1 MSVSIILCPSCN
13 SLLLPDT
20 AQCPSCHHV
29 LIEGRAPE
37 LGTLPQ
43 PSVISDSNEI
53 EDACPGCNELVRRGL
68 VRCWNC
74 GTFMREEIAQSYQ
87 KMQATPP
94 KVIYSE
100 LPEEIDEPENEPAA
114 AEPAVLDDVDF
125 ELAPDMSP
133 TYELAGDDDFDTA
146 APLSPKEDGIVAA
159 APTYTLKTP
168 ETPPAPE
175 PKSAKE
181 PAAKADPKADPK
193 KTAEGSAKPAVE
205 VPQEFVS
212 EFETQFGAH
221 HHSISTGG
229 DVLLQVALAEE
240 AEGVRKRRQST
251 TGPGRGGFVVYC
263 PHGHRVEV
271 QERHRGLTGRC
282 PRCRE
287 PFVVPALAFDTEKAD
302 AEAQAKRAEQLAADA
317 AAQQTGD
324 EAEISAGEYTRWMS
338 DVHHHTVNLTKLKL
352 KAGSLL
358 NEFNDVEL
366 AFSPNGLLVIN
377 LVKKGGLFGSADK
390 KKPAARQAVIQHLT
404 DGKDYTALPA
414 ASKQLY
420 DVAALSQLKIVQPIA
435 SADESMFAGVPVF
448 GDGRIAVRFPKVDET
463 PDPQF
468 ASFSLSEFRKFS
480 ETLEEFYGIKN
491 FGGDYGIPL
500 EDEFIERVCYA
511 SQEHLSCLEHIDFYQ
526 TDPSFKLKLIGR
538 KCQNCGT
545 VMSEETREKEKFGG
559 KNAKG
564 IAKAKCPKCEK
575 PFGDV
580 ALYKFDDT
588 PPPAPPEPAK
598 EKKK

>member
-29 LIEGRAPE
+29 LIEGGARPAE
-37 LGTLPQ
+37 LGSI
-43 PSVISDSNEI
+43 PSPPSDSNEI

-74 GTFMREEIAQSYQ
+74 GTFMREEIAQTYQ
-87 KMQATPP
+87 RMQATPP

-100 LPEEIDEPENEPAA
+100 LPEDDAHEPAETPPVA
-114 AEPAVLDDVDF
+114 AQADDVDF
-125 ELAPDMSP
+125 ELGPDIDP
-133 TYELAGDDDFDTA
+133 TFEMADDDFDTA
-146 APLSPKEDGIVAA
+146 TPLAAREDDIVAS
-159 APTYTLKTP
+159 APTFKLKEP
-168 ETPPAPE
+168 EAAEE
-175 PKSAKE
+175 PKAATEAPAKTE
-181 PAAKADPKADPK
+181 AKKEAKPAAKPAA
-193 KTAEGSAKPAVE
+193 AEQ
-205 VPQEFVS
+205 QEFVN
-212 EFETQFGAH
+212 EFESQFGAQ
-221 HHSISTGG
+221 HHSIATGG

-240 AEGVRKRRQST
+240 AETGVRRRNKGGS
-251 TGPGRGGFVVYC
+251 GSGRGGFVVYC

-287 PFVVPALAFDTEKAD
+287 PFVVPAISFDTEKAD
-302 AEAQAKRAEQLAADA
+302 AEAQAKKAELLAAGA
-317 AAQQTGD
+317 APNAS
-324 EAEISAGEYTRWMS
+324 EESEISAGEYTRWLT

-352 KAGSLL
+352 KTGSLI
-358 NEFNDVEL
+358 NEFVDVDL
-366 AFSPNGLLVIN
+366 AFSPNGMLVIT

-390 KKPAARQAVIQHLT
+390 KKPTTRAAVIQHLS
-404 DGKDYTALPA
+404 DGKDYAALPGA
-414 ASKQLY
+414 ARQFY
-420 DVAALSQLKIVQPIA
+420 DLKALPQIRIVQPIA

-468 ASFSLSEFRKFS
+468 ASFTLSEFRKFS
-480 ETLEEFYGIKN
+480 EILEEYYGIKK
-491 FGGDYGIPL
+491 FGAELGVPL
-500 EDEFIERVCYA
+500 EDVFIERVCHS
-511 SQEHLSCLEHIDFYQ
+511 SQDHLSCLENLEYYQ
-526 TDPSFKLKLIGR
+526 NDPTYKLKLIGR
-538 KCQNCGT
+538 KCASCGI
-545 VMSEETREKEKFGG
+545 VMSEDVRVAEKFGG

-580 ALYKFDDT
+580 PLYKFDDT
-588 PPPAPPEPAK
+588 PPPAPPEAADK
-598 EKKK
+598 KAEKK